1 MNNPEPMFALFE
13 PIEITAA
20 GITICGEYLRI
31 VHTRRF
37 APIARNIIEACEQI
51 QAEEAPVGTSH

>member
-1 MNNPEPMFALFE
+1 MNSFEPMFALEE
-13 PIEITAA
+13 PEKITTA
-20 GITICGEYLRI
+20 GLTICGEYLRI